1 MAGVS
6 TVVADFYFDPLCPYA
21 WTASRPLE
29 VDKRRLLSHLRPLAV
44 PAAGRVT
51 DGDGRCPAGIGRP
64 GWLAPRRRSRPHR
77 TMPCAAVTTRAL
89 PPLAERRGAG
99 HPHRRHRVLL
109 AGPQLHPARVG
120 RAPGSTVRRYW
131 PAFRPSTN

>member
-29 VDKRRLLSHLRPLAV
+29 VDKRRMLSHLRPLAV

-64 GWLAPRRRSRPHR
+64 
-77 TMPCAAVTTRAL
+77 
-89 PPLAERRGAG
+89 
-99 HPHRRHRVLL
+99 
-109 AGPQLHPARVG
+109 
-120 RAPGSTVRRYW
+120 
-131 PAFRPSTN
+131 